1 MAKGSEFGNPKEIK
15 LNIYGGT
22 DEAPGIRKHRDFVDS
37 VTSKATKEC
46 DAFIERLDELQ
57 DSDPKWSQPQ
67 RLLTGAIGICSE
79 GGELLDIVKKI
90 LFQKKP
96 TTTEQRMK
104 IKNELGDVMWYV
116 QQILLSMNWELYEV
130 LAENTKK
137 LSGRYP
143 EGFSVDKSENRED

>member
-57 DSDPKWSQPQ
+57 DGDPKWSQPQ

-96 TTTEQRMK
+96 TSTEQRMK

-116 QQILLSMNWELYEV
+116 QQVLIWSGWTLEEV

-137 LSGRYP
+137 LTGRFP
-143 EGFSVDKSENRED
+143 EGFSVDKSENRKD